1 MLRSFKVIPFAPVA
15 IRKSGNGNNIAAGN
29 GEQQATKIK
38 ATRKKGKVDEG
49 TDWALEMLDFVG
61 DSVLGTDTNTRITYM
76 NRAAEALTG
85 FSRQEAVGR
94 PLEDIFKVID
104 VTTRVTRE
112 NIAQRVMDTG
122 RPVALHNSALLTTR
136 DGRELAIEDAA
147 TPLHNAKGQIVGA
160 LVKFHDSRYS
170 AETTA
175 RMAYLAQHDSLT
187 GLLNR
192 YAFAERFDHA
202 AALARRHKKKMVML
216 FIDLDNFKEV
226 NDTLGHSVGDAF
238 LQALG
243 LRLLGCVRATDHVCR
258 HGGDEFVV
266 LLSDLTEH
274 KQAFAVVD
282 KIREAAGELLR
293 MGGYGTSL
301 KLSIGI
307 SLFPND
313 GETLEALL
321 PHADAAM
328 YRVKTA
334 NKRGGEEPSENHSR
348 QQDRPTPN

>member
-1 MLRSFKVIPFAPVA
+1 MLRSFKTIPFAPVA
-15 IRKSGNGNNIAAGN
+15 IRKTGNGNNITARN
-29 GEQQATKIK
+29 GERQAMKFTATGKRGK
-38 ATRKKGKVDEG
+38 ADEG
-49 TDWALEMLDFVG
+49 HDWALAMLDFVG
-61 DSVLGTDTNTRITYM
+61 DAVLATDTNAHVTYM

-104 VTTRVTRE
+104 VTTRAIRANV
-112 NIAQRVMDTG
+112 AQRVLETG
-122 RPVALHNSALLTTR
+122 RPVALHNDAYLKTR
-136 DGRELAIEDAA
+136 DGREMAIEDAA
-147 TPLHNAKGQIVGA
+147 TPLHNAKGQVVGA
-160 LVKFHDSRYS
+160 VIKFHDSRYS

-192 YAFAERFDHA
+192 YAFAERFEQA

-226 NDTLGHSVGDAF
+226 NDTLGHSVGDAI

-243 LRLLGCVRATDHVCR
+243 LKLQGCVRATDHVCR

-282 KIREAAGELLR
+282 KVREAAGELLR
-293 MGGYGTSL
+293 LGGYGASL

-313 GETLEALL
+313 GETLGALL

-334 NKRGGEEPSENHSR
+334 HKRSGEESSEDHSWNR
-348 QQDRPTPN
+348 DRPTLD